1 MAERGRAAATWHLL
15 LATVHL
21 VLDVTPAAAA
31 AAPVSVSCSQPL
43 ILIHNLHQI

>member
-31 AAPVSVSCSQPL
+31 APVSVSCSQPL
-43 ILIHNLHQI
+43 ILIHILHQI